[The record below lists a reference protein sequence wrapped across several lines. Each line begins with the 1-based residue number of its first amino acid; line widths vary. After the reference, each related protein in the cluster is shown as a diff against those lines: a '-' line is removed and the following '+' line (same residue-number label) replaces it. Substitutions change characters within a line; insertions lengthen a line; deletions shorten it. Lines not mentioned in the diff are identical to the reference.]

1 MKNIFNTVFI
11 VLFIITFSGCSS
23 KPEPEKLPISVR
35 QNFNLLQ
42 KDPQFVMYINFKMM
56 RGTDFWKTNV
66 SDSIF
71 SGERTFGSLLYTF
84 KQATGASIN
93 DNLDEL
99 YYSNSWV
106 GENSI
111 VLKGVFDKN
120 KLDESLKNDSTYKIT
135 TYSDGTKIY
144 HNEEVKLYFFF
155 RDNNTICASNYY
167 SRIDEMIPTK
177 DTSATGLVTNDSL
190 MRIINDIVYKNN
202 IMMVSSEPTFIRG
215 VFMNFLGSPPDTEMN
230 PDTSM
235 SGFIDDID
243 KIYKSINAISFSAKM
258 DKNLKFLIQGE
269 CYDNREANKLKN
281 YMKAILT
288 ITKFKPGVA
297 SGEKNND
304 EVSDLIKNI
313 KVNQYDNTVYIEIN
327 ITSENINLFRKSLN

>member
-1 MKNIFNTVFI
+1 MRKAIIVIFCFI
-11 VLFIITFSGCSS
+11 SLVKLTGCSS
-23 KPEPEKLPISVR
+23 RPEPEKLPISVR

-42 KDPQFVMYINFKMM
+42 KDPQFVMYLNFKMM

-71 SGERTFGSLLYTF
+71 SAERTFGSLLYSF
-84 KQATGASIN
+84 KESTGASVN
-93 DNLDEL
+93 ENLDEL
-99 YYSNSWV
+99 YYSNSWI

-111 VLKGVFDKN
+111 VLKGVFDKS
-120 KLDESLKNDSTYKIT
+120 KLDEILKTDSSYTIT

-144 HNEEVKLYFFF
+144 HNEENKLYFFF

-190 MRIINDIVYKNN
+190 MRVINEIIYKNN

-215 VFMNFLGSPPDTEMN
+215 IFMNFLGSPPDAEMN
-230 PDTSM
+230 SDSAM
-235 SGFIDDID
+235 SGIMDDINTL
-243 KIYKSINAISFSAKM
+243 YKSINSISFSAKM

-269 CYDNREANKLKN
+269 CFDNKEANRLKN

-297 SGEKNND
+297 SGKTEEN
-304 EVSDLIKNI
+304 EVSDLVKNI
-313 KVNQYDNTVYIEIN
+313 SVKQYDNSVYIEIS